1 MLKRTIINVVIFI
14 LPELLLKPF
23 EFLVY
28 EELLIR
34 QVSQAVKSAE
44 KVQSHTAAQ
53 ASGRL

>member
-1 MLKRTIINVVIFI
+1 MLKRTIISVVIFI

-44 KVQSHTAAQ
+44 KVQSHTATQ
-53 ASGRL
+53 ASVRL